1 MMQQV
6 GVFVEETDGRV
17 KDSVLG
23 VISYLRHKGVPCCAF
38 VISGSPGGHAEQ
50 LGAYGVHRIFAIEFQ
65 EEAQARN
72 PQFKARAVA
81 EAMQAAGVTI
91 LFGQTSPS
99 GRDLLPRLA
108 ARFDAPLVMDC
119 TEVDLEN
126 LTVSTSAYSGKT
138 EALYK
143 VTGEYLFFGMR
154 PNHHLKKPAAAS
166 PEAIPFH
173 AKHQDEKG
181 MAFIGKTESDDQG
194 ADLNE
199 AKVILSGG
207 RGLKNGKNF
216 QLLFDCARELEA
228 AVGASRVAV
237 DEGWVPYTMQ
247 VGQTGLK
254 VNPRVYIACGIS
266 GSVQHFAGMKTAGLI
281 IAVNTD
287 PKAPM
292 VKNADY
298 YLLGDLF
305 EIIPKLTQKLKA
317 RSAAGES

>member
-1 MMQQV
+1 MKQV
-6 GVFVEETDGRV
+6 GILIEEANGRV

-23 VISYLRHKGVPCCAF
+23 VISYLRQKDVACCAF

-50 LGAYGVHRIFAIEFQ
+50 LGVYGVHRIYAIEFQ
-65 EEAQARN
+65 EEAQGRN

-91 LFGQTSPS
+91 LFGQTSPT

-108 ARFDAPLVMDC
+108 ALFDAPLVMDC
-119 TEVDLEN
+119 TGVDLETG
-126 LTVSTSAYSGKT
+126 TVSTAAYSGKT
-138 EALYK
+138 EALYRLR
-143 VTGEYLFFGMR
+143 GEYLFFGMR
-154 PNHHLKKPAAAS
+154 PNHHPKVPSPAS
-166 PEAIPFH
+166 PEVVRFQAAPAAENTITFL
-173 AKHQDEKG
+173 
-181 MAFIGKTESDDQG
+181 GKTATADQG
-194 ADLNE
+194 RDLNE
-199 AKVILSGG
+199 AKVIISGG
-207 RGLKNGKNF
+207 RGLKNGENF

-305 EIIPKLTQKLKA
+305 EIIPKLTQRLKA
-317 RSAAGES
+317 RAAGKGRA